1 MSEDGPRASRTA
13 ARTSS
18 ERPIG
23 LLCPAGPDDVPPADY
38 ARKAE
43 ALGFESLWV
52 GEHPA
57 VPRQIDRRYEQLVDG
72 EVPYFYTN
80 IADPWM
86 TLAHIAGATEQIRLG
101 TAVGLITMRHPLL
114 LAKIL
119 ATLDRQ
125 SKGRLI
131 VGAGAGWLVEELA
144 LFDVEFESRFDSMRE
159 TVEAMRRIWCE
170 DEPEFHGE
178 HVDFPPILS
187 RYHPIQQPI
196 PVLCGVH
203 GPRGMRLAARWADG
217 WLPVSSGPEQLAA
230 DLARLAELCESEGRD
245 PRDLDV
251 TIMAGIDEETPR
263 DSVSSLFEA
272 GATRV
277 LLAVGTVTTARTVQE
292 GSRATHPLAPDRY
305 ASTLEDVA
313 ARFLDRAAS

>member
-1 MSEDGPRASRTA
+1 MSA
-13 ARTSS
+13 A
-18 ERPIG
+18 EAPIEVHGQDRPIG
-23 LLCPAGPDDVPPADY
+23 LLCPAGPEDVPPAEY

-57 VPRQIDRRYEQLVDG
+57 IPREIGRSYVQLVDG

-86 TLAHIAGATEQIRLG
+86 TLAHIAGATKRIRLG
-101 TAVGLITMRHPLL
+101 TCVGLITMRHPLM

-125 SKGRLI
+125 SGGRLT
-131 VGAGAGWLVEELA
+131 VGAGAGWLVEELD
-144 LFDVEFESRFDSMRE
+144 LFAVDFPSRFDRMRE
-159 TVEAMRRIWCE
+159 TVEAMRLVWCE
-170 DEPEFHGE
+170 EEPEYHGE
-178 HVDFPPILS
+178 HVDFPPILA
-187 RYHPIQQPI
+187 RYQPIQQPI

-203 GPRGMRLAARWADG
+203 GPRGRRLAARFADG

-230 DLARLAELCESEGRD
+230 DLAELARFCEEQDRD
-245 PRDLDV
+245 PTTLDITV
-251 TIMAGIDEETPR
+251 MAGVDEETPP
-263 DSVSSLFEA
+263 STVAALFEA

-277 LLAVGTVTTARTVQE
+277 LLAIGTVTTARTVRE
-292 GSRATHPLAPDRY
+292 DAGARAPLSPQCY
-305 ASTLEDVA
+305 AATLEDVA
-313 ARFLDRAAS
+313 ARFVSPAGKTPR